1 MWSIPDGLPQP
12 PWIVAHRGASADE
25 PENTLASVREAI
37 EQGAD
42 MIEIDLHLTADGE
55 LLATHDAE
63 LAIDGRKWP
72 VEASEADVIRRA
84 VAGRERTDRTSLPT
98 IAEVLA
104 TIPGAIPVNIE
115 LKRAKAEIDSMVAA
129 TVESLADRSRVI
141 VSSFDRDLLASLRRA
156 RPTSQIAPI
165 GSRRPHD
172 LLRAA
177 TRLGATAV
185 HCHRRVAFG
194 DFVSAAETEGW
205 PVLVYT
211 INDPAQARQLFDRGV
226 AGIFTD
232 RPGAIREELHGS

>member
-12 PWIVAHRGASADE
+12 PWLVAHRGASADE
-25 PENTLASVREAI
+25 PENTLASIATAL

-63 LAIDGRKWP
+63 MTIGGRQWP
-72 VEASEADVIRRA
+72 VEDSEASTIRRA
-84 VAGRERTDRTSLPT
+84 AAGPERTDRAALPT
-98 IAEVLA
+98 IAEILA
-104 TIPGAIPVNIE
+104 LIPDTVPINIE
-115 LKRAKAEIDSMVAA
+115 LKRAKAEIDSLVAA
-129 TVESLADRSRVI
+129 TVESLGERSRVI
-141 VSSFDRDLLASLRRA
+141 VSSFDWDLLASLRR
-156 RPTSQIAPI
+156 SQPDALIAPI
-165 GSRRPHD
+165 GSRRPLD

-177 TRLGATAV
+177 TRLGAATV

-194 DFVSAAETEGW
+194 DFVSAARAEGW

-211 INDPAQARQLFDRGV
+211 INEAAQARQLFDRGV

-232 RPGAIREELHGS
+232 MPGAMRDALRSS